1 MRITEK
7 DLMLLKFKPDVIIG
21 IDPDT
26 NLSGVA
32 ILDKATKSLELRS
45 LSFAKVIDLLLWI
58 RGQDKKILVCV
69 EAGWLNEGNWHL
81 NKRDN
86 SRTAAAKGKA
96 VGANHDVGKR
106 IVEMCEHWGVT
117 VEQVRPLHKCWKGAN
132 RKITHPEFCEATG
145 YKGAITNQETR
156 DAGLIAWNR
165 AGFPIR
171 IKVIG

>member
-7 DLMLLKFKPDVIIG
+7 DLTTLQYRPDIIIG

-26 NLSGVA
+26 ILSGVA
-32 ILDKATKSLELRS
+32 ILDKTTKSLELRS
-45 LSFAKVIDLLLWI
+45 LSFAKVIDLLIWI
-58 RGQDKKILVCV
+58 CGQDKKILVCV

-81 NKRDN
+81 RRGDS
-86 SRTAAAKGKA
+86 SRIAAAKGKA

-117 VEQVRPLHKCWKGAN
+117 TEKVRPLHKCWKGAS
-132 RKITHPEFCEATG
+132 RKITHEEFCEVTG
-145 YKGAITNQETR
+145 YKGRTNQETR

-171 IKVIG
+171 IRVSR